1 MIYYSQHNK
10 GIKLYSNLDTK
21 YAEKLA
27 DHNESIGHCILDLGA
42 EDFTAEAP
50 HPIFDPALKLRRLE
64 KELKDPSVAVVTMDF
79 ITGPGVHLD
88 PVPPFAEACKKI
100 LAERKGAIT
109 FIANICGSLEDPQDV
124 PACEKMLRDAG
135 VIVTASNY
143 QSTKLASALMNAL
156 ENR

>member
-1 MIYYSQHNK
+1 M
-10 GIKLYSNLDTK
+10 G
-21 YAEKLA
+21 
-27 DHNESIGHCILDLGA
+27 
-42 EDFTAEAP
+42 
-50 HPIFDPALKLRRLE
+50 
-64 KELKDPSVAVVTMDF
+64 VAVVTMDF
-79 ITGPGVHLD
+79 IAGPGVHLD
-88 PVPPFAEACKKI
+88 PVRPFAEACKAI
-100 LAERKGAIT
+100 LEERKGAIT